1 MINKVNYGCQ
11 NANFGA
17 NLRIKGNLKG
27 LSNEQIAKLTER
39 AKRIGSPD
47 DEIVVNVGKY
57 LEGKKIPQRSM
68 VAATNI
74 NGQLDAY
81 DIATPHFNRTLD
93 KPYEY
98 INIFLTKLMN
108 TLK

>member
-17 NLRIKGNLKG
+17 DLRIKGNLKG

-47 DEIVVNVGKY
+47 DEIVVNVRRK
-57 LEGKKIPQRSM
+57 ENS
-68 VAATNI
+68 ATL
-74 NGQLDAY
+74 NGCSY
-81 DIATPHFNRTLD
+81 
-93 KPYEY
+93 
-98 INIFLTKLMN
+98 
-108 TLK
+108 